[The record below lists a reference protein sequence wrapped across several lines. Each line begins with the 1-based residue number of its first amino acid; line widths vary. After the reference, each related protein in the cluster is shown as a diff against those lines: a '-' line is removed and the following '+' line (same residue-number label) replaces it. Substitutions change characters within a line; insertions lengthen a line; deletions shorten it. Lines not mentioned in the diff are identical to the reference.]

1 MRHPAQLG
9 LIAVGVGVGLVSGLP
24 GGLLAAAVPVAGG
37 LAFVLVVEEPE
48 ARRLLG
54 WAYHE
59 YEERVPPFSLDPRCL
74 LRGIRAARTRRSS

>member
-9 LIAVGVGVGLVSGLP
+9 LIAVGVGVGLLSGSP
-24 GGLLAAAVPVAGG
+24 GSLLAAAVPVAGG

-48 ARRLLG
+48 ARRLLD

-59 YEERVPPFSLDPRCL
+59 YEERVPPFSLDPGCL